1 MAKMEVVL
9 HAVAD
14 EKDTTNGVGKRSSR
28 RVLAE
33 VTSLV
38 ASNEASG
45 LNLRSGTTRES
56 GVEVHNALHASGI
69 LSGTDGIRRSD
80 LGGNQ
85 GRETSAGDVAHL
97 VLNTG
102 E

>member
-1 MAKMEVVL
+1 VKHLVRVVLVVAKVEVVL

-14 EKDTTNGVGKRSSR
+14 EKDTANGVGKRGSR

-45 LNLRSGTTRES
+45 LNLGSGTARES

-69 LSGTDGIRRSD
+69 LSGTDGLCKMSVI
-80 LGGNQ
+80 
-85 GRETSAGDVAHL
+85 A
-97 VLNTG
+97 
-102 E
+102 

>member
-1 MAKMEVVL
+1 MAWARAGVIKISNCRVQC
-9 HAVAD
+9 
-14 EKDTTNGVGKRSSR
+14 TNSSRLELLTGSR

-45 LNLRSGTTRES
+45 LNLGSGTARES

-69 LSGTDGIRRSD
+69 LSGTDGLCKMSVI
-80 LGGNQ
+80 
-85 GRETSAGDVAHL
+85 A
-97 VLNTG
+97 
-102 E
+102 